1 MAFIPKPQFPNVP
14 KLPGVP
20 QLLRNPQ
27 FPPGPPPVVGAAIAI
42 GRLWQALFTQP
53 LWAIYKQAE
62 PAEEV
67 TDDEGNVIPSV
78 TVTADRE
85 PVVVPDS
92 FLSFGCQNEYSI
104 LDYPVQRGGFMSA
117 NKVANPYEAVVRMSK
132 GGSLQE
138 RKAFLDSLDVIV
150 GTLDL
155 YDILTPEKTYVGVNV
170 LRYELVREGAKGAYF
185 FNAVDLFFR
194 EIRQTTATYTTS
206 AASTANAQDASALPV
221 QNVGTVQATP
231 VTSTPEAVGIIP
243 EGP

>member
-20 QLLRNPQ
+20 QLLRSPQ
-27 FPPGPPPVVGAAIAI
+27 FPPGPPPVVGAVIAI
-42 GRLWQALFTQP
+42 GRLWQSLFTQP

-62 PAEEV
+62 VEPQE
-67 TDDEGNVIPSV
+67 TDEGVEQV
-78 TVTADRE
+78 TVVADRE

-92 FLSFGCQNEYSI
+92 FLTFGIRNEYSVS
-104 LDYPVQRGGFMSA
+104 DYPVQRGAFMSY
-117 NKVANPYEAVVRMSK
+117 NKVANPYEPFVRMSK

-138 RKAFLDSLDVIV
+138 RKAFLDSLDAIV

-155 YDILTPEKTYVGVNV
+155 YDILTPEKTYLGVNV

-185 FNAVDLFFR
+185 FSAVDLYFR
-194 EIRQTTATYTTS
+194 EIRQVESVYTTS
-206 AASTANAQDASALPV
+206 SADTANAQQSSAQPV
-221 QNVGTVQATP
+221 QNVGTVPAQTNA
-231 VTSTPEAVGIIP
+231 STPEAVGIVP